1 LLRYHHHSAIFAN
14 STTNF
19 AVEGK
24 LNELLDAVGGISK
37 RRDSA
42 KGYLK
47 LLLLTAASRGT
58 DEEGI
63 YSNRD
68 LSMILDALLKTKSK
82 SVLVDIINKNG
93 LQMLHNIMK
102 QYRGDFKRI
111 PIIRKLLKVY
121 SF

>member
-1 LLRYHHHSAIFAN
+1 
-14 STTNF
+14 
-19 AVEGK
+19 
-24 LNELLDAVGGISK
+24 
-37 RRDSA
+37 
-42 KGYLK
+42 LK

-111 PIIRKLLKVY
+111 PIIRKLLKVLEY
-121 SF
+121 LATRKILALEHIIRRPPFAGMERSVKFNHGHLC